1 MTVHTFNPELYKDG
15 VAVVTGGTS
24 GIGNAVAK
32 KLASL
37 GAKVYAVGLAAENTD
52 IPNGLDIDPVEL
64 DVTDEDKTRVFLKG
78 LDKLDILFNGAGIAG
93 ENQRDLATFEKVVK
107 THLTA
112 SFFFSELARPLL
124 KESKIASIVN
134 VSSMTAIFGMSGMVA
149 YSSAKGAIDQLTKTN
164 AIDFAEDNIRVNA
177 VLPGWITTPLLV
189 ATLEEKLK
197 SEIINRTPQS
207 RLGEPEEIADAVA
220 FLCSP
225 AASHITGT
233 VLPIDGGYSVKI

>member
-1 MTVHTFNPELYKDG
+1 MTVQTFNPELYKDK
-15 VAVVTGGTS
+15 VAIVTGGTS

-37 GAKVYAVGLAAENTD
+37 GAKVYAVGLAAEKTD
-52 IPNGLDIDPVEL
+52 IPEGLNIEPVEL
-64 DVTDEDKTRVFLKG
+64 DVTDEDKIRDFFKG
-78 LDKLDILFNGAGIAG
+78 IDKLDILFNGAGISG
-93 ENQRDLATFEKVVK
+93 KDERDLATFEKVVK
-107 THLTA
+107 IHLTA

-124 KESKIASIVN
+124 KESNIGSIVN
-134 VSSMTAIFGMSGMVA
+134 VSSMTAIFGMSGIPA

-177 VLPGWITTPLLV
+177 VAPGWINTPLV
-189 ATLEEKLK
+189 AALDEDFKG
-197 SEIINRTPQS
+197 EIINRTPQS

-220 FLCSP
+220 FLSSP
-225 AASHITGT
+225 AASHVTGT